1 MLRKIFGSRLSGVF
15 LIVFLLACWEG
26 MVRSGM
32 IDALSFPAV
41 SDIFLEWGKLI
52 FSGVIFE
59 QLGASLYRMFLGFAI
74 ASACGIFVGL
84 MMGYFRWIDH
94 LLEPLVELLRPVPTP
109 AYIPIAILV
118 LGLGTEMK
126 VFLITAAAFFPVL
139 LNTYSGVKHVDP
151 VQIDT
156 GRTFGL
162 NALDILK
169 RIVLP
174 ASIPHIFTG
183 LRISLGISLIMVVIS
198 EMVAA
203 NSGIGYFILQAQ
215 RSFEVSQMYAG
226 IFTLGLVGYL
236 LNFIFI
242 RIERKIVHWQ

>member
-1 MLRKIFGSRLSGVF
+1 MFRKFFGSRLSGVV
-15 LIVFLLACWEG
+15 LILFLLACWEII
-26 MVRSGM
+26 VRSG
-32 IDALSFPAV
+32 IAKSLSFP
-41 SDIFLEWGKLI
+41 SITEIFLSWGQLI

-59 QLGASLYRMFLGFAI
+59 QLGASLYRMFIGYLI
-74 ASACGIFVGL
+74 ASVCGIFVGL
-84 MMGYFRWIDH
+84 MMGYFRYIDH
-94 LLEPLVELLRPVPTP
+94 LLEPLVELLRPIPTP
-109 AYIPIAILV
+109 AYIPVAILL

-126 VFLITAAAFFPVL
+126 VFLIAAATFFPVL

-162 NALDILK
+162 NSFDILR

-174 ASIPHIFTG
+174 SAIPHVFTG
-183 LRISLGISLIMVVIS
+183 LRISLGIGLIMVVIS

-215 RSFEVSQMYAG
+215 RTFEVSQMYAG
-226 IFTLGLVGYL
+226 IFTLGIVGYL

-242 RIERKIVHWQ
+242 RIEKKIVHWQ

>member
-1 MLRKIFGSRLSGVF
+1 MLRKLFRNRLPGVLLIFV
-15 LIVFLLACWEG
+15 LLGCWEAA
-26 MVRSGM
+26 VRLAWVN
-32 IDALSFPAV
+32 ALTFPAV
-41 SDIFLEWGKLI
+41 SDIFLSWGKL
-52 FSGVIFE
+52 FATGVIFE
-59 QLGASLYRMFLGFAI
+59 QLGASLYRMFLGFLI
-74 ASACGIFVGL
+74 AAVAGIAVGL
-84 MMGYFRWIDH
+84 LMGYFRWIDN

-156 GRTFGL
+156 GRTFGFGSF
-162 NALDILK
+162 AILR

-174 ASIPHIFTG
+174 AALPQIFTG
-183 LRISLGISLIMVVIS
+183 LRVSMGISLIMVVIS

-215 RSFEVSQMYAG
+215 RTFEVSDMYAG
-226 IFTLGLVGYL
+226 IFTLGVVGYL
-236 LNFIFI
+236 LNVIFI
-242 RIERKIVHWQ
+242 RIEKRIVHW

>member
-1 MLRKIFGSRLSGVF
+1 MMRKLFGSRVSGVV
-15 LIVFLLACWEG
+15 LILVLLGCWEAT
-26 MVRSGM
+26 VRCGLVDS
-32 IDALSFPAV
+32 LSFPSV
-41 SDIFLEWGKLI
+41 SEIFLSWGKLI

-59 QLGASLYRMFLGFAI
+59 QLGASLYRMLIGYAI
-74 ASACGIFVGL
+74 ASVCGIFVGL
-84 MMGYFRWIDH
+84 MMGYFRWIDN

-109 AYIPIAILV
+109 AYVPIAILV

-126 VFLITAAAFFPVL
+126 VFLITAAAFFPVV
-139 LNTYSGVKHVDP
+139 LNTYSGVKQVDP

-162 NALDILK
+162 GSFDILR

-174 ASIPHIFTG
+174 AAIPHIFTG
-183 LRISLGISLIMVVIS
+183 LRISLGIGLIMVVIS

-226 IFTLGLVGYL
+226 IFTLGVVGYL

-242 RIERKIVHWQ
+242 RIEKKIVHW

>member
-1 MLRKIFGSRLSGVF
+1 
-15 LIVFLLACWEG
+15 
-26 MVRSGM
+26 
-32 IDALSFPAV
+32 
-41 SDIFLEWGKLI
+41 
-52 FSGVIFE
+52 
-59 QLGASLYRMFLGFAI
+59 
-74 ASACGIFVGL
+74 VGL

-162 NALDILK
+162 GSFAILK

-174 ASIPHIFTG
+174 AAVPHIFTG

-215 RSFEVSQMYAG
+215 RTFEVSEMYAG
-226 IFTLGLVGYL
+226 IFTLGVVGYL

-242 RIERKIVHWQ
+242 RIEKKIVHWQ